1 MSAEMSSSKKPFN
14 FEQFAAQFVRRE
26 FHCDIH
32 GESEQ
37 ASCDGGKTYRG
48 CIKCEAEATAK
59 EEKDKLDAEVAA
71 KELRDLRE
79 RTEACM
85 IPRRF
90 ADKTFENYAKDTDSR
105 ARNFQACKDYADDF
119 QKHFT
124 DGRCMIMSG
133 SVGTGKTHLAIA
145 IAKQVLADLGA
156 TARYTTVANLLAE
169 MKATYGND
177 SKRTDQDVLDDVIYP
192 NLLILDEIGTTKQSE
207 FEMASVFNL
216 INARYEEMRPT
227 IVISNLG
234 LSQISDAIGE
244 RCYDRLREDGGIGLL
259 FMGESNRKKK

>member
-1 MSAEMSSSKKPFN
+1 MSAEMSSFKKPFN
-14 FEQFAAQFVRRE
+14 FEEWAARFVKRDFQCE
-26 FHCDIH
+26 IH
-32 GESEQ
+32 GSSEQ
-37 ASCDGGKTYRG
+37 CSSDGGKTYGG
-48 CIKCEAEATAK
+48 CIKCAAEATAK
-59 EEKDKLDAEVAA
+59 EEKDKSDAEVAA

-90 ADKTFENYAKDTDSR
+90 TDKNFENYARDTDSR
-105 ARNFQACKDYADDF
+105 SRNFQACKDYADNF
-119 QKHFT
+119 REHFKA
-124 DGRCMIMSG
+124 GRCMIMSG

-145 IAKQVLADLGA
+145 IAKQVLIELGA
-156 TARYTTVANLLAE
+156 TARYTTVASLLAE
-169 MKATYGND
+169 MKSTYGND

-234 LSQISDAIGE
+234 LSQISEAIGE
-244 RCYDRLREDGGIGLL
+244 RCYDRLREDGGIGLI
-259 FMGESNRKKK
+259 FMGESNRKQK

>member
-1 MSAEMSSSKKPFN
+1 MSAEMSSSRKPFS

-26 FHCDIH
+26 FHCEIH

-37 ASCDGGKTYRG
+37 ASTDGGKTYRG
-48 CIKCEAEATAK
+48 CIKCEAEATEKAEK
-59 EEKDKLDAEVAA
+59 EKADAEVAA

-90 ADKTFENYAKDTDSR
+90 SDKTFENYDKDTDSR
-105 ARNFQACKDYADDF
+105 ARNFQACKDYANGF
-119 QKHFT
+119 EGHFKA
-124 DGRCMIMSG
+124 GRCMIMSG

-156 TARYTTVANLLAE
+156 TVRYTTVSNLLSD
-169 MKATYGND
+169 MKATYGGD
-177 SKRTDQDVLDDVIYP
+177 SKRTDQHVMDEMTDP
-192 NLLILDEIGTTKQSE
+192 NLLILDEVGTTKQSE
-207 FEMASVFNL
+207 FEMATIFNL
-216 INARYEEMRPT
+216 INTRYECMFPT

-234 LSQISDAIGE
+234 LAQISEAIGE

-259 FMGESNRKKK
+259 FMGESNRKQK

>member
-1 MSAEMSSSKKPFN
+1 MRAEMSSSKKPFS

-26 FHCDIH
+26 FHCEIH

-37 ASCDGGKTYRG
+37 ASKDSGKTYG
-48 CIKCEAEATAK
+48 ECVKCESEATAK
-59 EEKDKLDAEVAA
+59 AEKEKLDAEVAA

-90 ADKTFENYAKDTDSR
+90 SDKTFENYAKDTESR
-105 ARNFQACKDYADDF
+105 GRNFQACKDYADNFKD
-119 QKHFT
+119 HFRA
-124 DGRCMIMSG
+124 GRCMIMSG

-156 TARYTTVANLLAE
+156 TVRYTTVSNLLAE
-169 MKATYGND
+169 MKATYGGD
-177 SKRTDQDVLDDVIYP
+177 SKRTDQHVMDEMTDP
-192 NLLILDEIGTTKQSE
+192 NLLILDEVGTTKQSE
-207 FEMASVFNL
+207 FEMSTIFSL
-216 INARYEEMRPT
+216 INTRYECMFPT

-244 RCYDRLREDGGIGLL
+244 RCYDRLREDGGIGLI